1 MWSDNL
7 TIAKHQRPSSNN
19 SPIKTVERKENRPT
33 TLWRTNIYLAR
44 MMKRNRILSER
55 TTTLVPLLPIH
66 SRAFSSSAPI
76 PLSQKC
82 MHVWLLHLVSALRLL
97 CARLVFSIL
106 QPLPPSLA
114 PHVKVQYPPRLS
126 CYIYTSR
133 SPAFSQHI
141 PSRAEQV
148 LCQETLGFL
157 SRKLQVWPLKQKQR
171 AERERERE
179 REGKRSTS

>member
-7 TIAKHQRPSSNN
+7 TIAKHQRPSSNI

-106 QPLPPSLA
+106 QPLPPALA
-114 PHVKVQYPPRLS
+114 PPRQSPIPSPSLLL
-126 CYIYTSR
+126 YIYQSISSFLTTYSK
-133 SPAFSQHI
+133 
-141 PSRAEQV
+141 PSRAGP
-148 LCQETLGFL
+148 LPRNLGL
-157 SRKLQVWPLKQKQR
+157 PL
-171 AERERERE
+171 
-179 REGKRSTS
+179 